1 MTQQI
6 PTPANTPAVG
16 DPGDDTARRFAYQW
30 TFAAILAC
38 GIFDDTMDVVE
49 VFCEHHED
57 VLLKHGDGTF
67 TGVQVKTRETGGNP
81 WTATE
86 ESIFGACCRFV
97 CLENQFPGRFRCFI
111 VATNHTFLS
120 NKTTGTC
127 LPHLLTLAQQ
137 AADETSANPTLKRH
151 LTKLNKKTGHPESV
165 CLATLKKCRCDHS
178 LPKLDHVKQELA
190 NTLSESW
197 DGAAD
202 AVLPSLIR
210 AADGLTA
217 ECQRASSLDHAQTL
231 PRYVSVGA
239 TAADAAI
246 EAAINGKRLNRERIE
261 RVLREALAST
271 SLLAS
276 PTPPRP
282 EVAVPGRS
290 KLDVKL
296 NAGGFSTVSIT
307 AAKELRDK
315 ADYKSLEWMSRL
327 GENEGLKRHEHI
339 RTVVLRDCADAFEQS
354 KTQNAPFGLAMQTA
368 LRARFVQRRG
378 QPQGTTLFD
387 CLDEHL
393 EGHAYSLTK
402 ECKVWWSETFTIQEG
417 A

>member
-1 MTQQI
+1 MSQV
-6 PTPANTPAVG
+6 PTPINVQAAD
-16 DPGDDTARRFAYQW
+16 DPGDDTARRFAFQW
-30 TFAAILAC
+30 TYAAIQAC
-38 GIFDDTMDVVE
+38 SIFDDSMDVLE

-97 CLENQFPGRFRCFI
+97 CLENLFPGRFRCFI

-127 LPHLLTLAQQ
+127 LPHLLDLAQR
-137 AADETSANPTLKRH
+137 AADETSADPTLKRH
-151 LTKLNKKTGHPESV
+151 LKKLNKKTGHPESV
-165 CLATLKKCRCDHS
+165 CLATLKKCKCDHS

-197 DGAAD
+197 EGAAD
-202 AVLPSLIR
+202 AALPALIR

-231 PRYVSVGA
+231 PRYVSASV

-246 EAAINGKRLNRERIE
+246 EATINGKRLNRERVE
-261 RVLREALAST
+261 RVLRDALAAT
-271 SLLAS
+271 SLLTS

-282 EVAVPGRS
+282 EGAVPGRT

-339 RTVVLRDCADAFEQS
+339 RTVVLRDCADAFELT
-354 KTQNAPFGLAMQTA
+354 KAQNGQFGLAMRSA
-368 LRARFVQRRG
+368 LRARFLERRA

-402 ECKVWWSETFTIQEG
+402 ECKVWWSEPFTIQEG

>member
-1 MTQQI
+1 MSQV
-6 PTPANTPAVG
+6 PTPINVQAAD

-30 TFAAILAC
+30 TYAAILAC
-38 GIFDDTMDVVE
+38 SVFDDSMDVRE

-67 TGVQVKTRETGGNP
+67 TGVQVKTREIGGTP

-97 CLENQFPGRFRCFI
+97 CLENQFPGHFRCFI

-127 LPHLLTLAQQ
+127 LPHLLTLAEQ
-137 AADETSANPTLKRH
+137 AADETSASPTLKRY
-151 LTKLNKKTGHPESV
+151 LKKLSKKTGHPESV
-165 CLATLKKCRCDHS
+165 CLATLKKCKCDHS

-197 DGAAD
+197 EGAAD
-202 AVLPSLIR
+202 ASLPALIR

-217 ECQRASSLDHAQTL
+217 ECQRASSLDHTQTL
-231 PRYVSVGA
+231 PRYVSA
-239 TAADAAI
+239 TVTADAAA
-246 EAAINGKRLNRERIE
+246 ETVINGKRLNRERLE
-261 RVLREALAST
+261 RVLRETLAAT
-271 SLLAS
+271 SLLAG

-282 EVAVPGRS
+282 EVAVPSRS

-327 GENEGLKRHEHI
+327 GEAEGLKRHEHI
-339 RTVVLRDCADAFEQS
+339 RTVVLRDCADAFEQT
-354 KTQNAPFGLAMQTA
+354 KAQNVPFGVSMQRA
-368 LRARFVQRRG
+368 LRARFLERRA
-378 QPQGTTLFD
+378 QPHGTTLFD

-393 EGHAYSLTK
+393 EGHAYSLTR
-402 ECKVWWSETFTIQEG
+402 ECKVWWSEPFTIQEG

>member
-1 MTQQI
+1 MTQI
-6 PTPANTPAVG
+6 PTPANTPAAG

-30 TFAAILAC
+30 TYAAILAC
-38 GIFDDTMDVVE
+38 GLLDDSIDLVE

-57 VLLKHGDGTF
+57 VLLQHGDGTF
-67 TGVQVKTRETGGNP
+67 TGLQVKTRDTGGNP

-86 ESIFGACCRFV
+86 EAIFRACCRFV
-97 CLENQFPGRFRCFI
+97 CLEHQFPGRFRCF
-111 VATNHTFLS
+111 VLATNHTFLS

-127 LPHLLTLAQQ
+127 LPHLLTLAER
-137 AADETSANPTLKRH
+137 AADETCAHPTLKRH
-151 LTKLNKKTGHPESV
+151 LKKLDKQTGHPESV
-165 CLATLKKCRCDHS
+165 CLAALKKCKCDHS

-197 DGAAD
+197 EGAAD
-202 AVLPSLIR
+202 AALPALIR
-210 AADGLTA
+210 AADGLAT

-231 PRYVSVGA
+231 PRYVSTSA

-246 EAAINGKRLNRERIE
+246 EATINGKRLNRERVE
-261 RVLREALAST
+261 RVLRDSLAAT
-271 SLLAS
+271 SLLIS

-282 EVAVPGRS
+282 DVSVSGRS

-315 ADYKSLEWMSRL
+315 ADYKSLEWMNRL
-327 GENEGLKRHEHI
+327 GESEGLNRHEHI
-339 RTVVLRDCADAFEQS
+339 RTVVLRDCAEAFEQS
-354 KTQNAPFGLAMQTA
+354 KVQGTAFGLAMQAA
-368 LRARFVQRRG
+368 LRARFQQRRT
-378 QPQGTTLFD
+378 QPQGTPLFD

-402 ECKVWWSETFTIQEG
+402 ECKVWWSEPFAIQEG
-417 A
+417 P